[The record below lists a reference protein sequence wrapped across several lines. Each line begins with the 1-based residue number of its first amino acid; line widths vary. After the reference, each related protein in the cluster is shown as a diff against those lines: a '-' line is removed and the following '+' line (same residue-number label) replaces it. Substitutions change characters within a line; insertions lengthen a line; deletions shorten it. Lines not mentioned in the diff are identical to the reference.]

1 MRVFQTSNGMPS
13 DAASAIW
20 INGPMA
26 TSMMGMTANARGTKC
41 GESGDGGEASVRIE
55 AFERDECGV

>member
-1 MRVFQTSNGMPS
+1 MPS